1 MKPNMTAAVL
11 AASLA
16 LAAGPLLAEGVTH
29 HLAVHVDQGDPHVM
43 NMALNNVENVIAY
56 YESQGDTVEVELV
69 AYGPGV
75 TMFVEGVSPVA
86 QRISTMSLGLDNV
99 SFSACNNTLTAMAM
113 RTGND
118 VPLMD
123 EASVV
128 PSGVVRLIELQ
139 EQGYAYIRP

>member
-1 MKPNMTAAVL
+1 
-11 AASLA
+11 
-16 LAAGPLLAEGVTH
+16 
-29 HLAVHVDQGDPHVM
+29 
-43 NMALNNVENVIAY
+43 
-56 YESQGDTVEVELV
+56 
-69 AYGPGV
+69 
-75 TMFVEGVSPVA
+75 
-86 QRISTMSLGLDNV
+86 MSLGLDNV

>member
-75 TMFVEGVSPVA
+75 TMFVEGVS
-86 QRISTMSLGLDNV
+86 RW
-99 SFSACNNTLTAMAM
+99 
-113 RTGND
+113 R
-118 VPLMD
+118 
-123 EASVV
+123 
-128 PSGVVRLIELQ
+128 SGS
-139 EQGYAYIRP
+139 RPCRWGWTTSRSRPATTR